1 MPELCRF
8 YGIIIQIHFREH
20 PPAHF
25 HALYG
30 DNQAVIGIETLEVLK
45 GFLPT
50 KEQRL
55 VLRWA
60 SLHQAELRVA
70 WERAQDLE
78 DPGKIAPLK

>member
-20 PPAHF
+20 PPPHF

-30 DNQAVIGIETLEVLK
+30 GNQAVIGIETLEVLK

-50 KEQRL
+50 RAQRL
-55 VLRWA
+55 VIHWA
-60 SLHQAELRVA
+60 SLHQAELRTA
-70 WERAQDLE
+70 WARVQDLE
-78 DPGKIAPLK
+78 DPGKIAPLG